1 MIEIVSTTN
10 DEIAQV
16 FDRMAGILELEGGS
30 GFKARAYRRG
40 SLTIRELPTSLEL
53 MVKDSVNLEK
63 VPGIGKAIAA
73 KIKELLTTGQ
83 IQAHERLKAPH
94 FPLTLALLDI
104 PGVGGVTTMRLLR
117 DTGVTT
123 TPALITVLNSGAIA
137 WLPKTGERSAAVIVS
152 YLQEGIQPE
161 ANPEPE
167 PLTAKP

>member
-1 MIEIVSTTN
+1 MSTTN
-10 DEIAQV
+10 AEIARV
-16 FDRMAGILELEGGS
+16 FDRMAGILEMEGGS

-40 SLTIRELPTSLEL
+40 AQTIRELPKPLEA

-73 KIKELLTTGQ
+73 KVKELLTTGH
-83 IQAHERLKAPH
+83 ILAYERLKEPH

-123 TPALITVLNSGAIA
+123 ASDLVDALNSGAVA
-137 WLPKTGERSAAVIVS
+137 WLPKTGERSAAVIS
-152 YLQEGIQPE
+152 AHLQESI
-161 ANPEPE
+161 AVE
-167 PLTAKP
+167 PLAAQR